1 MAWVLLVAGALLST
15 GCASTLKVTLTAAP
29 NLNSCG
35 KPAGYPLTYRVLQV
49 TDPSVVTGMSLTQL
63 WGKEAALLGPALL
76 DTKESFVDPGAR
88 KLLPVEKV
96 PGAAAIIVV
105 GNYCKPRG
113 TCWYI
118 AQPLSKGKAL
128 KLLAGSDCL
137 SIEK

>member
-1 MAWVLLVAGALLST
+1 MLLAACALLAG
-15 GCASTLKVTLTAAP
+15 GCGAGTLKVSLAATP
-29 NLNSCG
+29 NLNNCG

-76 DTKESFVDPGAR
+76 DTKESFIDPGA
-88 KLLPVEKV
+88 KKQLPVEKK

-105 GNYCKPRG
+105 GNFCKPRG
-113 TCWYI
+113 TCWYV
-118 AQPLSKGKAL
+118 AHPLAKGKAL

-137 SIEK
+137 SVEK